1 MINRLRPRVGQWY
14 NHLDK
19 GNVFQVVALDEAS
32 GTIEIQDF
40 DGGLDEVDMEEWR
53 QMAIESAA
61 APEDWSGPLDDVEPD
76 DLGYTDMQPEGEG
89 QPFEAVVTTW
99 EEIVE
104 NDDGQDS
111 YDDLSPPRRRSAA
124 ARRRYRH

>member
-1 MINRLRPRVGQWY
+1 MVNRLQPRVGNWY

-19 GNVFQVVALDEAS
+19 GSLFQVVALDEAS

-40 DGGLDEVDMEEWR
+40 DGGLDEVDLEEWQ
-53 QMAIESAA
+53 QMVIESAA
-61 APEDWSGPLDDVEPD
+61 PPEDWSGSVGDIEAD
-76 DLGYTDMQPEGEG
+76 DLGYTDMQSDDNR

-104 NDDGQDS
+104 NDDGDAF
-111 YDDLSPPRRRSAA
+111 DDLPKRPRGAIARSRR
-124 ARRRYRH
+124 HQH